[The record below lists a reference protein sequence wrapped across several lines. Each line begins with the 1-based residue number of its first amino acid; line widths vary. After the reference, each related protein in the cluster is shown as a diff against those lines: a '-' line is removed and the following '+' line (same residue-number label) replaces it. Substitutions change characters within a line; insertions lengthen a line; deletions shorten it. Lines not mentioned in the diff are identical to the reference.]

1 MQKEG
6 WEVHSACSYGKDTEG
21 LRAAGYLIHS
31 IKIARSMN
39 PISAIVAIF
48 QLIRLF
54 KIEQFDVVH
63 VHTPVAALVGR
74 VAAKITG
81 VPMVVY
87 TAHGFYFHDQMPRW
101 KQTIYIFLERVGG
114 LFTNLLFTQSAE
126 DAKTA
131 IIKKIMPQ
139 ELVLAIGNGVDSER
153 FNSAQISD
161 QGEIRNSLGI
171 PPEAFVVGVIGRQ
184 VKEKGICEF
193 LDAACEASK
202 VSSEIFFL
210 LIGERLSSDH
220 SADVSHEISTAI
232 DLLGDRLIIAGH
244 REDIPEMLQAMDVFC
259 LPSWREGMPRTIIE
273 AMMMAKPV
281 IATNIRG
288 SREEVLSGQ
297 TGILVS
303 VKSPRELAQAILFFA
318 SNPDKCIAYGN
329 AGRERALSIYEEAH
343 VVALQIDRLNAAC
356 SLLMN
361 PRLGI

>member
-1 MQKEG
+1 
-6 WEVHSACSYGKDTEG
+6 
-21 LRAAGYLIHS
+21 
-31 IKIARSMN
+31 MN
-39 PISAIVAIF
+39 PISVLVAIF

-54 KIEQFDVVH
+54 KIKQFDVVH

-81 VPMVVY
+81 VPMIVY

-101 KQTIYIFLERVGG
+101 KQTIFIFLERVGG

-126 DAKTA
+126 DARAA

-139 ELVLAIGNGVDSER
+139 GSVIAIGNGVDSER
-153 FNSAQISD
+153 FNSAHLPVHD
-161 QGEIRNSLGI
+161 EIRKSLGI
-171 PPEAFVVGVIGRQ
+171 PLGAFVVGMIGRQ

-193 LDAACEASK
+193 LDAACEVSK
-202 VSSEIFFL
+202 LNSKIVFL

-220 SADVSHEISTAI
+220 SADVSHEISKAI
-232 DLLGDRLIIAGH
+232 EVLGDRLIILGL
-244 REDIPEMLQAMDVFC
+244 REDIPEMLMAMDVFC

-297 TGILVS
+297 TGILVP
-303 VKSPRELAQAILFFA
+303 VRSPRVLAQAILFFA
-318 SNPDKCIAYGN
+318 SNPDQCISYGN
-329 AGRERALSIYEEAH
+329 AGRDRALSLYEEAH
-343 VVALQIDRLNAAC
+343 VVALQIERLKAELQP
-356 SLLMN
+356 LLMM
-361 PRLGI
+361 RKLDS